1 MNLSEALDAALPEIP
16 KTRLM
21 RGRPPRLDPDL
32 VVREDVLD
40 GETFFVALKRDGG
53 SIFRF
58 TPLQWQTVALFDGVR
73 TFDEIAELYTEQ
85 TGMPLTPNEARD
97 IADVM
102 ERDGFWYKTP
112 QEKNLALSEK
122 LLKQRSRQASRK
134 SKINLAHIAFS
145 AWDPDRFLTR
155 LNDAI
160 GKTLYN
166 PWCVLAMVLLF
177 AFETVVFIA
186 KWNVM
191 GPDMYLYYNF
201 TKKTLLDVLQFYALF
216 LALGFLH
223 ETAHGL
229 TCKHFGGQV
238 HSMGLL
244 FLYLMPAFY
253 VDVTEV
259 WISATKLQRLA
270 TIIAGIWIEM
280 TVCGF
285 AIIVWLNTLPGE
297 WLHDFAYQ
305 LILITGIFVLL
316 INLNPLIKLDG
327 YYFLTELIGIPDL
340 KERSTAFVSGWFQ
353 SRVLRLPVETLVVPR
368 KRAPFFILYAVA
380 SGTYSYLLLFVVVR
394 LSFNITS
401 KWIGDFAIIPAGWL
415 AFVIFRSRL
424 RSLGKVLAQL
434 WEKNFGPDREGRP
447 LRILMAAGLVVLLFV
462 PLLRDRENAYFTI
475 EPMHSETVHSAVP
488 GRVIAVLVQEG
499 QTVQRG
505 QPLLN
510 MSSPLAAQMGSS
522 AAAQTGASG
531 FQAVTAELHGK
542 SIGGAATEQLAS
554 VRATR
559 LAGEAQ
565 SALAIT
571 APADG
576 TVVTSDPG
584 GLLGQEVGSGQAL
597 LTLADAGPRMVRVYV
612 PVSTLDRIRPG
623 AEVALSLPGRFS
635 MVRLTL
641 TVPGGDEVSLPPG
654 LVSSQDYKGIKLPVF
669 YTSRMTLPAS
679 AGSPLF
685 GTSGEAK
692 IFGKRRSI
700 AERFFTV
707 ALNLAKAHIF

>member
-16 KTRLM
+16 RTRLA
-21 RGRPPRLDPDL
+21 RGRPPCLDPDL
-32 VVREDVLD
+32 VVREDLLD
-40 GETFFVALKRDGG
+40 GEIYFVALKRDGG

-58 TPLQWQTVALFDGVR
+58 TPLQWQAVVLFDGVR
-73 TFDEIAELYTEQ
+73 TFDEIAELRTEQ
-85 TGMPLTPNEARD
+85 TGAPLSGDEVRAF
-97 IADVM
+97 ADAM

-112 QEKNLALSEK
+112 QEKNLALSQK
-122 LLKQRSRQASRK
+122 LMDQRGRRAGRK

-145 AWDPDRFLTR
+145 AWDPDRFLSR
-155 LNDAI
+155 LDEAI
-160 GKTLYN
+160 GKALYS

-177 AFETVVFIA
+177 AFETAVFIA
-186 KWNVM
+186 KWNIM

-201 TKKTLLDVLQFYALF
+201 TKKTFLDILQFYALF
-216 LALGFLH
+216 LALGFIH

-259 WISATKLQRLA
+259 WVSATKVQRLA

-353 SRVLRLPVETLVVPR
+353 NRVLRLPVETLVVPR
-368 KRAPFFILYAVA
+368 KRAPFFIFYAVA
-380 SGTYSYLLLFVVVR
+380 SGVYSYLLLFVVVR
-394 LSFNITS
+394 LTFNITS
-401 KWIGDFAIIPAGWL
+401 KWMGDFAVIPAGAL

-424 RSLGKVLAQL
+424 RSLVKVLKQL
-434 WEKNFGPDREGRP
+434 WERNFGPGRDGRT
-447 LRILMAAGLVVLLFV
+447 LRVLMAVSVVAILFV
-462 PLLRDRENAYFTI
+462 PLLRDRENAFYTI
-475 EPMHSETVHSAVP
+475 EPMHLETVHTAVP
-488 GRVIAVLVQEG
+488 GRVTAVLVQEG
-499 QTVQRG
+499 QTVHRG
-505 QPLLN
+505 QMLLN
-510 MSSPLAAQMGSS
+510 MSSPLAAQMRSS
-522 AAAQTGASG
+522 ASAQTGSSR
-531 FQAVTAELHGK
+531 FQAVTAELQGE
-542 SIGGAATEQLAS
+542 SIGGAATEQFAS
-554 VRATR
+554 ARATQ

-565 SALAIT
+565 SALVIT

-576 TVVTSDPG
+576 AVVTRDPG
-584 GLLGQEVGSGQAL
+584 ALLGQEVGSGQAL
-597 LTLADAGPRMVRVYV
+597 LNLADAGPRMVRVYV
-612 PVSTLDRIRPG
+612 PVSALDRISPG
-623 AEVALSLPGRFS
+623 ADVALALPGRFS
-635 MVRLTL
+635 EVRLKL

-654 LVSSQDYKGIKLPVF
+654 LVPSQDYKGIKLPVF
-669 YTSRMTLPAS
+669 YCSRMTLPAS
-679 AGSPLF
+679 AGNPLF

-692 IFGKRRSI
+692 IFGKRRSM
-700 AERFFTV
+700 AERIVTV
-707 ALNLAKAHIF
+707 ALNLGKAHIW